1 MNRACRPLWDLEVA
15 VCDPTGCGAAQSI
28 ETDWGILVAWEIDVR
43 IEPIS
48 DGTVVVAFSY
58 WSPENCGQLLEV
70 ILVDPVSG
78 ALVGSLG
85 AATVG
90 GPFDLVVRDAV
101 ATVVFG
107 GEAGGLQLVDFP
119 LSGSGAG
126 DDSLVVKH
134 CPTP

>member
-1 MNRACRPLWDLEVA
+1 MTLFR
-15 VCDPTGCGAAQSI
+15 
-28 ETDWGILVAWEIDVR
+28 
-43 IEPIS
+43 
-48 DGTVVVAFSY
+48 
-58 WSPENCGQLLEV
+58 
-70 ILVDPVSG
+70 